1 MPIMVMMKPE
11 DEEECR
17 RVFSTINSSNPDQ
30 KAIEKALSFLE
41 NVSFWD
47 VLSDASLR
55 DKAFADKIIKKS
67 RAAMLSD
74 IQSVKQYLRDHITD
88 EPYYW
93 NGSSAVDNKLDEL
106 AQHKYVTGGYQ
117 AAFNKIDSMD
127 ADLVKAYLKD
137 LIKNNMAVGVEIINN
152 KK

>member
-17 RVFSTINSSNPDQ
+17 KVFSTINSSNPDQ

-93 NGSSAVDNKLDEL
+93 NSSSAVDNKLDEL
-106 AQHKYVTGGYQ
+106 AQHK
-117 AAFNKIDSMD
+117 
-127 ADLVKAYLKD
+127 
-137 LIKNNMAVGVEIINN
+137 
-152 KK
+152 

>member
-17 RVFSTINSSNPDQ
+17 KVSLLSIVVILIKRLL
-30 KAIEKALSFLE
+30 KALSFLE

-74 IQSVKQYLRDHITD
+74 INQ
-88 EPYYW
+88 
-93 NGSSAVDNKLDEL
+93 
-106 AQHKYVTGGYQ
+106 
-117 AAFNKIDSMD
+117 
-127 ADLVKAYLKD
+127 
-137 LIKNNMAVGVEIINN
+137 
-152 KK
+152 